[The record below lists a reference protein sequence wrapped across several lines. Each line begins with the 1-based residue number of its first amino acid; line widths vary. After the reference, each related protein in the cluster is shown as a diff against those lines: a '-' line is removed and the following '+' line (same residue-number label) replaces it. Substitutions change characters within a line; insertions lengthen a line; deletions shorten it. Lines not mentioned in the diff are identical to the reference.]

1 MRYSLEDAAAD
12 AGTLREY
19 LEEEKHVP
27 WDVLDAMRAVESWFK
42 DRLRELRRREGNIF
56 DES

>member
-27 WDVLDAMRAVESWFK
+27 WDVLDAMRAVESWF
-42 DRLRELRRREGNIF
+42 EGNIF